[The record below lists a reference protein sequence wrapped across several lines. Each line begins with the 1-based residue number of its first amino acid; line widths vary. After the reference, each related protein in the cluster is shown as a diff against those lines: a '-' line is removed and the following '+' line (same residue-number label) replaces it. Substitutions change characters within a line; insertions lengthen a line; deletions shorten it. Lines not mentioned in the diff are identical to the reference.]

1 MVFLVAS
8 LAVAAFLLGFHLA
21 GVLPAASRAI
31 ATARSATGAMRNPA
45 LDDLARE
52 LMDRTGIPGMAA
64 QKAGLSLLGS
74 FASIALRSAAAL
86 AVSFVPILL
95 ADAMGLVDA
104 GATTA
109 FLLRWDVILGAS
121 AVMIAVWLVV
131 RRR

>member
-52 LMDRTGIPGMAA
+52 KAA